1 MRQTHKPNWQ
11 IVPAS
16 DHPLE
21 SSKAVSSY
29 EPDTYLHLGL
39 SSSDAYH
46 QKRKAAKIEGNSNDS
61 GSQVVSQ

>member
-29 EPDTYLHLGL
+29 EPDTYLHLGY
-39 SSSDAYH
+39 AT
-46 QKRKAAKIEGNSNDS
+46 NSPPISIFSKNLFLNIAILTFY
-61 GSQVVSQ
+61 